1 MNFNNSANYPQA
13 FETDINKESKP
24 TYFDINKFNA
34 AFEANGGAGQLNP
47 NVTPNDFVTK
57 VKPVD
62 NKDKPIPKNQ
72 FDEMLKARMEE
83 HKSFGLTDH
92 KKGKHTE

>member
-1 MNFNNSANYPQA
+1 MNYSNYPEVFNTNMNA
-13 FETDINKESKP
+13 EPIKK

-34 AFEANGGAGQLNP
+34 AFEMVGTGNP
-47 NVTPNDFVTK
+47 SPNLRPEDFVTD
-57 VKPVD
+57 VPPQPRM
-62 NKDKPIPKNQ
+62 DKPIPKNE

-83 HKSFGLTDH
+83 HKAAGLTDY